1 MVAKFDTQYCMK
13 DITCRVCI
21 LTKYLKVYFV
31 ILSNYSLSKQLFQID
46 FRKFFVDDPRGP
58 PDVVLLGAD
67 GMTALHRSGRTIQ
80 SLEPTDFSIQVDPF
94 DWVG

>member
-1 MVAKFDTQYCMK
+1 M
-13 DITCRVCI
+13 
-21 LTKYLKVYFV
+21 FV
-31 ILSNYSLSKQLFQID
+31 ILFFKYTIICNYFCIM
-46 FRKFFVDDPRGP
+46 FIDDPRGP

>member
-1 MVAKFDTQYCMK
+1 MVAKFDTQYCTK
-13 DITCRVCI
+13 DITFRVCI
-21 LTKYLKVYFV
+21 LTKYLQINFSFFV
-31 ILSNYSLSKQLFQID
+31 SNYSYSAKLYLMVFCI
-46 FRKFFVDDPRGP
+46 FVDDPRGP

>member
-1 MVAKFDTQYCMK
+1 MMF
-13 DITCRVCI
+13 
-21 LTKYLKVYFV
+21 L
-31 ILSNYSLSKQLFQID
+31 
-46 FRKFFVDDPRGP
+46 DDPRGP